1 MKLDV
6 AKELE
11 RLVSFNTVN
20 DPREAQRPTPDCA
33 KYINSRFEEY
43 GFSTDLIES
52 DGYFTAFGMRGTG
65 PLKILFLAH
74 YDVVP
79 PGEDWKTDP
88 FALQLEG
95 DRAYGRG
102 TCDNKGNV
110 VSLIKLAEAY
120 DLQPLS
126 CTLMLAASGDE
137 EIGGNNGAL
146 VLRDYLMKK
155 GLFPNH
161 VVITDGINQ
170 VIIHRRRNVLPVR
183 IKTKRKMKVINGEE
197 ETLRFETSIFGSES
211 RHTAYQRPGVDRHAF
226 LAASKY
232 LDLNGYAVVKSV
244 RGGFVKSNVIPAW
257 VELDVIHPSKNGQEQ
272 EYDEALTNLVRMLLP
287 LTASS
292 FPTKHSDL
300 GTTISP
306 NLLEL
311 EGDLWSLYCDIRA
324 MTNDADVVESA
335 IRRSLQGKLDI
346 ASLKVYSGAGYVDSD
361 PHSGLIRAAE
371 QALEKLRI
379 QYKLIEGYGAS
390 DSRFFAGHGADVFDF
405 GPRGDNLH
413 GPNEW
418 VSLKSID
425 ENARFYYTIVEEL
438 AQEHNST

>member
-1 MKLDV
+1 MDV
-6 AKELE
+6 TKELE
-11 RLVSFNTVN
+11 RLVSYNTVN
-20 DPREAQRPTPDCA
+20 DPREGQRPTPECA

-43 GFSTDLIES
+43 GFSTNLIGS

-65 PLKILFLAH
+65 PFKILFLAH

-79 PGEDWKTDP
+79 PGDDWKTDP
-88 FALQLEG
+88 FILQLDG

-110 VSLIKLAEAY
+110 VSLIKVAESY
-120 DLQPLS
+120 NSQPLS

-137 EIGGNNGAL
+137 EIGGNHGAL
-146 VLRDYLMKK
+146 PLRDYLMKK
-155 GLFPNH
+155 GLFPDY

-183 IKTKRKMKVINGEE
+183 IKTKRKPAMIKGEE
-197 ETLRFETSIFGSES
+197 ETIRFETSIFGSDS
-211 RHTAYQRPGVDRHAF
+211 RHTAYQRHGVDRHAF

-257 VELDVIHPSKNGQEQ
+257 VELDVIHPSRKGQEQ
-272 EYDEALTNLVRMLLP
+272 EYDEALTALVRALLP
-287 LTASS
+287 ITASS
-292 FPTKHSDL
+292 FPTKYSDL
-300 GTTISP
+300 GTVISP
-306 NLLEL
+306 NLFER
-311 EGDLWSLYCDIRA
+311 EDDLWSLYCDIRS

-335 IRRSLQGKLDI
+335 IRKSLEGRLDI
-346 ASLKVYSGAGYVDSD
+346 DSLKVYSGAGYVDSD
-361 PHSGLIRAAE
+361 PHSKLITAAE
-371 QALEKLRI
+371 RALEKQEIR
-379 QYKLIEGYGAS
+379 YKLIEGYGAS

-418 VSLKSID
+418 VSLKSIE
-425 ENARFYYTIVEEL
+425 ENARFYYGLIEEL
-438 AQEHNST
+438 AREHNST